1 MTEEAPPDTKRRRL
15 SAVDGPHQGGM
26 RLADLPSAI
35 LTHTA
40 SFLAAPSRALFAI
53 ALDENSVITP
63 NERSSAIVGNQ
74 WDTLDFGEI
83 EKDLAENLSDEG
95 IRDILIC
102 RCSK

>member
-1 MTEEAPPDTKRRRL
+1 MSNRRISAGDSSSQTVSHLTDL
-15 SAVDGPHQGGM
+15 SCGI
-26 RLADLPSAI
+26 LAHA
-35 LTHTA
+35 A
-40 SFLAAPSRALFAI
+40 SFLAVPSRALFVI
-53 ALDENSVITP
+53 ALDENSAVTQ